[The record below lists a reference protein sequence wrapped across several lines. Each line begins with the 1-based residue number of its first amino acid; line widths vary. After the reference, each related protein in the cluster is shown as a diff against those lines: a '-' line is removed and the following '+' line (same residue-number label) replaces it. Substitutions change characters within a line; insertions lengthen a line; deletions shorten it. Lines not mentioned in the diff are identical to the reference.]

1 MKDKMY
7 FSAMPYAP
15 SNAPVFE
22 ETSSKDWVTM
32 GHDNLWPLYLEELML
47 GSGMHNAIIKGVGDM
62 VYGHGLD
69 AANKDNFIDQWLR
82 VRMLFGDE
90 TCLRRAA
97 FDLKLYGQCYLNP
110 IWNENRTSI
119 VEVNHIPA
127 SAVRAGVANDDD
139 EVEVYWHSADWSNL
153 SQNPPQAIPAFNP
166 QDRIAASS
174 IVHVKLYNPQSFYYG
189 LPDYIGGLSWAYADK
204 QIAEFHASSLQQGL
218 FPSMLINFKNGIPTD
233 EERMKIE
240 RLIYDKFGS
249 ASNAGKFLITFSDG
263 ADEAPT
269 FEAFQPQ
276 DPQKTFAFYS
286 EQITTQVLCAH
297 RVTSPLLFGL
307 RTTGGGFGNN
317 ADEMKESYEL
327 FHNAVVRPMQDVL
340 IDGLRPILSAMNI
353 TLDLH
358 FKKLQPASF
367 LYVEEM
373 AIGEEEMANKDAS
386 YNGGQISGAVE
397 VLVKVQEGIITEEQA
412 KVFLVQMLQFT
423 PAVADALFTEGVSAI
438 GIVTKE
444 EDEKEEDLEEVDAQ
458 TQMSRQGRITEKE
471 GDAWLRA
478 LAEKDAQVPDNFFF
492 LKEESVTDTQQDH
505 KMHARRTFGLDSYSN
520 YGEASIYGDVISP
533 KGYLYAVRY
542 AYEKTSKDTPVGES
556 RDFCIEMMD
565 LSDGGVMYRY
575 EDIALGEAGSM
586 SEAGENGSFARAG
599 ESKYDI
605 FEWAGGVNCQH
616 GWKRRIFVYKPEGE
630 LGEFVDIAEA
640 HAEWDNLVAGQFD
653 DVMERVGNNPY
664 IVQQGGEA
672 VAPRDK
678 Q

>member
-1 MKDKMY
+1 MDKMF
-7 FSAMPYAP
+7 FSALPYAP

-22 ETSSKDWVTM
+22 EASNKEWVAM

-62 VYGHGLD
+62 VFGHGLD

-82 VRMLFGDE
+82 VKTLFGDE
-90 TCLRRAA
+90 ACLRRAA

-127 SAVRAGVANDDD
+127 SSVRAGVANDDD

-153 SQNPPQAIPAFNP
+153 SQNPPQAIPAFDP
-166 QDRIAASS
+166 KSRTAASS
-174 IVHVKLYNPQSFYYG
+174 LVHIKLYNPQSFYYG

-307 RTTGGGFGNN
+307 RATGGGFGNN

-327 FHNAVVRPMQDVL
+327 FHNAVVRPMQNVL
-340 IDGLRPILSAMNI
+340 IEGLRPMLSAMNI

-367 LYVEEM
+367 LYVEDM
-373 AIGEEEMANKDAS
+373 AVGEDELANKDAS
-386 YNGGQISGAVE
+386 YNGAQIASAVE

-423 PAVADALFTEGVSAI
+423 PSVADALFTEGVSAI
-438 GIVTKE
+438 GIVSE
-444 EDEKEEDLEEVDAQ
+444 EEKEKEEDLEEVDAQ
-458 TQMSRQGRITEKE
+458 TQMSRQGRITKE
-471 GDAWLRA
+471 QGDAWLRK
-478 LAEKDAQVPDNFFF
+478 LADKHSPVDEDRFFF
-492 LKEESVTDTQQDH
+492 LKEESVTDTKVDH
-505 KMHARRTFGLDSYSN
+505 RLHTRRNFGLEDYSN
-520 YGEASIYGDVISP
+520 IEEFSEWGEIVSP

-542 AYEKTSKDTPVGES
+542 AYEKTSKDTPQGAS
-556 RDFCIEMMD
+556 RDFCVEMME
-565 LSDGGVMYRY
+565 LSDAGVEYRY
-575 EDIALGEAGSM
+575 EDIQDMSDDGVNGQFAQAGS
-586 SEAGENGSFARAG
+586 ST
-599 ESKYDI
+599 YPI
-605 FEWAGGVNCQH
+605 FDWAGGKNCQH
-616 GWKRRIFVYKPEGE
+616 GWKRRIYIYDKGE
-630 LGEFVDIAEA
+630 YTFSDLDEA
-640 HAEWDNLVAGQFD
+640 LAEWDNLVMGQFD
-653 DVMERVGNNPY
+653 DVMSKVGNNPY
-664 IVQQGGEA
+664 VVQQGDEA